1 MKSLVRPAFALLLL
15 LPLAAHALTDDEPLP
30 MRYEEPIQAGAQ
42 SSPSAPSL
50 ATTSRPI
57 DGCALYVTQVADVRR
72 YPEFVGNVSFAM
84 PGPLSTPLFMQSIRG
99 TGGRDW
105 AIEAL
110 KTLSTRGFQPRIGE
124 TPPVPANL
132 QAVVAVDLKLAHT
145 WSAGLNLLS
154 HVVLR
159 VRYQKGGAEDIR
171 HYHGLGTKLNWAN
184 GNGEF
189 MTTLNHAM
197 TDALSAFAGDAAS
210 VCAGRNLTTPAA
222 IGG

>member
-1 MKSLVRPAFALLLL
+1 MKLPGRHALVVCLS

-30 MRYEEPIQAGAQ
+30 MRYEEPVQAGAPA
-42 SSPSAPSL
+42 SPGTPGAANAVRL
-50 ATTSRPI
+50 VN
-57 DGCALYVTQVADVRR
+57 GCALYVTQVEDLRR
-72 YPEFVGNVSFAM
+72 YPEYVGNVSFAM

-99 TGGRDW
+99 ASGRDW
-105 AIEAL
+105 TVEAL
-110 KTLSTRGFQPRIGE
+110 KTLKGRGFQPYIGE
-124 TPPVPANL
+124 KPAGAGTAL
-132 QAVVAVDLKLAHT
+132 AVVAVDLQLAHT

-159 VRYQKGGAEDIR
+159 ARYPNGGSEDVR

-197 TDALSAFAGDAAS
+197 TEALSGLAADAAS
-210 VCAGRNLTTPAA
+210 VCAGQKPAA
-222 IGG
+222 QTAGG

>member
-1 MKSLVRPAFALLLL
+1 MKSLGCPAFLLLL
-15 LPLAAHALTDDEPLP
+15 SLPLAAHALTDDEPLP
-30 MRYEEPIQAGAQ
+30 MRYEAPFQASAQ
-42 SSPSAPSL
+42 SSPGTPSP
-50 ATTSRPI
+50 AGTSRLVEN
-57 DGCALYVTQVADVRR
+57 CALYVTQVQDLRR
-72 YPEFVGNVSFAM
+72 YPEYVGNVSFAM

-99 TGGRDW
+99 AGGREW
-105 AIEAL
+105 AVEAL
-110 KTLSTRGFQPRIGE
+110 KTLTTSGFQPRIGE
-124 TPPVPANL
+124 TPTTPANG
-132 QAVVAVDLKLAHT
+132 QAVVAVELKLAHT

-197 TDALSAFAGDAAS
+197 TEALSAFAGDAAS
-210 VCAGRNLTTPAA
+210 VCAGRNLTTHTAT
-222 IGG
+222 GG